1 VGGPCRYN
9 RSHRDGTAIAKEKA
23 MNSCVLMA
31 QITSQPQLRYTQDN
45 QTPLTEMMV
54 EFPALRE
61 SDPPGSLKVVAWRN
75 LANEVSQNYQ
85 AGDQVI
91 LEGRLRMNVM
101 ERQEGFKE
109 KRAEF
114 TLSRIHPLGKGE
126 FPATS
131 TPTTDQQT
139 ASPSDNVVPFSSS
152 QQPQPADSTQQ
163 SEETDLDDIPF

>member
-1 VGGPCRYN
+1 
-9 RSHRDGTAIAKEKA
+9 

-54 EFPALRE
+54 EFPSLRD

-85 AGDQVI
+85 AGDHVI
-91 LEGRLRMNVM
+91 LEGRLRMNLV

-114 TLSRIHPLGKGE
+114 TLSRIHRLGGGTSN
-126 FPATS
+126 PSQATM
-131 TPTTDQQT
+131 QQGT
-139 ASPSDNVVPFSSS
+139 ANSDNVVPFSPS
-152 QQPQPADSTQQ
+152 QQTQPADATQQ
-163 SEETDLDDIPF
+163 DENNLDDIPF